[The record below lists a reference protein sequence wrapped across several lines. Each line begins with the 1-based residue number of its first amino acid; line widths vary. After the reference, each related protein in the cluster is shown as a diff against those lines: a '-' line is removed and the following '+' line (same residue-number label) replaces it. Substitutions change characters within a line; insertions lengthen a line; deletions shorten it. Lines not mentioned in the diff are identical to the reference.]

1 MVLVRTVILRRVA
14 VAAWS
19 SPKTDGEF
27 AIMLAH
33 GTRRV
38 FWPANRCPLRRNTR
52 WSIFRQSGYRFAV

>member
-27 AIMLAH
+27 AIMLAL

-38 FWPANRCPLRRNTR
+38 FW
-52 WSIFRQSGYRFAV
+52 